1 MMNKKIKIYQID
13 AFTDKLFAGNPA
25 AVCILDQ
32 WLPDKTMQNIG
43 AENNLAET
51 AFVVKREHDYEI
63 RWFTPTIE
71 VALCGHAT
79 LASAHVLFNYYKQTD
94 TIRFFSRHSGDLSV
108 SKKGDLL
115 SLDFPSDMPNKI
127 EAPQEILNAFKVKPM
142 EVYKGKTDYMLLYS
156 SQKEIEQLDPDMIL
170 LKKSKARGIIVTA
183 RGLKVDFVSRFFAPG
198 SGVDEDPVTGSAHT
212 TLTPFWSHQLN
223 KKVLKAQQLS
233 KRGGDLICE
242 FLGERVKI
250 TGKAVTYLM
259 GEIKV

>member
-1 MMNKKIKIYQID
+1 MMVKKIKIYQID

-32 WLPDKTMQNIG
+32 WLPDETMQNIG

-108 SKKGDLL
+108 SKKDDLL
-115 SLDFPSDMPNKI
+115 SLDFPSDMPDKV
-127 EAPQEILNAFKVKPM
+127 EAPQKILNAFKLKPM
-142 EVYKGKTDYMLLYS
+142 EVYRGKTDYMLLYS
-156 SQKEIEQLDPDMIL
+156 NQKEIEQLDPDMVL

-183 RGLKVDFVSRFFAPG
+183 PGLKVDFVSRFFAPG

-212 TLTPFWSHQLN
+212 TLTPFWSPQLN
-223 KKVLKAQQLS
+223 KKVLHAQQLS

-242 FLGERVKI
+242 FQGERVKI
-250 TGKAVTYLM
+250 TGKAVTYLI
-259 GEIKV
+259 GEIQV